1 MVGLV
6 QIVGDRDLSDVVLNI
21 QRNPILLQIQIFV
34 TSHFFTQLSHL
45 RAFIHYTLAQ
55 TSFNV

>member
-34 TSHFFTQLSHL
+34 TSHVFTQLSHL
-45 RAFIHYTLAQ
+45 RPSLTIR
-55 TSFNV
+55 